1 MSYSSIPKQT
11 NDLIN
16 GGFYHSAPVALS
28 VKSKV
33 PNGVVLSANGKSS
46 PSGAISGGFEASFP
60 DKVSG
65 VTLTQGWTADNKLT
79 TKFALPSFAPGLK
92 TELATTFVP
101 SAGSRGANVT
111 FNYSHGPFTSKIFAD
126 LLKGPTFKSDFA
138 FAKSGATIGG
148 EVEYDIPAGAVKG
161 YAAAVGYAGPGY
173 SVFASAT
180 SKLSVFSAGYYT
192 KASDDVQV
200 ATKATWNSKEPA
212 QAVDFEIASQ
222 YKIGP
227 TSFSKAKISNK
238 GILTLAYTNTL
249 QDGVKLGFG
258 VSVDTQKLN
267 NPVHKAG
274 LSFSFESAAP
284 VAKF

>member
-16 GGFYHSAPVALS
+16 GGFYHSSPVALS
-28 VKSKV
+28 VKSTIST
-33 PNGVVLSANGKSS
+33 GVVLSANGKSA
-46 PSGAISGGFEASFP
+46 PSGAISGGFEAQFP

-65 VTLTQGWTADNKLT
+65 VTLTQGWTTDNKLN

-92 TELATTFVP
+92 TDLATTFVP
-101 SAGSRGANVT
+101 SSGTRGANVT
-111 FNYSHGPFTSKIFAD
+111 FNYSHGPFTSKVFAD

-138 FAKSGATIGG
+138 FTKSSASIGG
-148 EVEYDIPAGAVKG
+148 EVEYDVPAGAVKG
-161 YAAAVGYAGPGY
+161 YAAGVGYSGPSY
-173 SVFASAT
+173 SVFATAT

-192 KASDDVQV
+192 KPSDLVQV

-212 QAVDFEIASQ
+212 QAVDFELASQ
-222 YKIGP
+222 YKISA

-238 GILTLAYTNTL
+238 GIVTLAYTNTL

-267 NPVHKAG
+267 EPVHKAG
-274 LSFSFESAAP
+274 LSFSFESKAP
-284 VAKF
+284 VKA